1 MSQSMKQIRA
11 MLALFTIFAMPMAL
25 ADSYKRMNHEID
37 ASDFETLQLEMSV
50 GEMDIEF
57 YDGDVIEL
65 DIQLE
70 ADRSWLTLRRR
81 NVDDIELD
89 QRPSGSVLY
98 LGIDRDNIEQT
109 WRARIPAR
117 LALEIEVGVGDVGI
131 EGLSNDLDLDV
142 GVGAAKVEVAT
153 ENYHTVAV
161 SAGVGDAMIRGF
173 QGGADNERHALVGAN
188 AYYTGEGEYEIR
200 IEVGVGDAQVRKR

>member
-1 MSQSMKQIRA
+1 MSKSAQTLRSLVALCAI
-11 MLALFTIFAMPMAL
+11 LAVPVAL
-25 ADSYKRMNHEID
+25 ADSYKRMTHEID
-37 ASDFETLQLEMSV
+37 ASSFDTLQLEMSV

-70 ADRSWLTLRRR
+70 ADRSWLTFRRR
-81 NVDDIELD
+81 SVDNVELE
-89 QRPSGSVLY
+89 QLPSGSRLY

-109 WRARIPAR
+109 WKARIPAK

-131 EGLSNDLDLDV
+131 EGLENDLNLDV
-142 GVGAAKVEVAT
+142 GVGAAKVEVPT

-161 SAGVGDAMIRGF
+161 TAGVGDAMIRGF
-173 QGGADNERHALVGAN
+173 SGGADNERHALVGAN
-188 AYYTGEGEYEIR
+188 AYYNGDGEYEIR